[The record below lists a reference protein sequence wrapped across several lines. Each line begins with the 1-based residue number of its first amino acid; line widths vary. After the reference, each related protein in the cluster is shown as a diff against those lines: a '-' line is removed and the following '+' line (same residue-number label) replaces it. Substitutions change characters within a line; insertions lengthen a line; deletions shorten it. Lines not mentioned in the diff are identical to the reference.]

1 MGLAGRFCHATS
13 HPTLDGRKCILDF
26 PHPGQDHRTSRGR
39 TWERGGHGAEGD
51 IIDMAFEFNGNDLLH
66 RVAITLMVA
75 FGRAEPGSDISR
87 YPVSVVATFVDMA
100 RSVLA
105 EYKVQDR
112 LPVTHVPAPDA
123 CAICGEGY
131 RMHGTAHEFTEPSA
145 QQQDERRRS
154 RRRQNQERAALSV

>member
-1 MGLAGRFCHATS
+1 MGLAGRFCYA
-13 HPTLDGRKCILDF
+13 PAPQAVDIGKCVLDF

-39 TWERGGHGAEGD
+39 TWEHGGHGAEGD
-51 IIDMAFEFNGNDLLH
+51 IIDVAFDMGGNELLH

-75 FGRAEPGSDISR
+75 FGRAEPGSDISK
-87 YPVSVVATFVDMA
+87 YPVSVVATFADMA

-105 EYKVQDR
+105 EYRVEDR
-112 LPVTHVPAPDA
+112 LPVTHIPSPDA

-131 RMHGTAHEFTEPSA
+131 RLHGTAHEFTEPSA

-154 RRRQNQERAALSV
+154 RRRQNQERAALSA